1 MTERSTSPDK
11 EKNYQDRELAVV
23 REARFFEPYK
33 KELKELFA
41 ALGREDM
48 WSDNPRDI
56 LPYVRAGW
64 IGQEHGNSVDKDQF
78 TDEQTVAALA
88 LLQDLGFASEQL
100 PNEGDAFEQTVIVA
114 GTTTANYR
122 REGLVLQ
129 ARENGVDIGTEVWL
143 VGQRP
148 REARDGT
155 NEALLGS
162 EGIYAGNDLTEIPEA
177 AHARRIIEESSGEG
191 ADPWKFTETETA
203 RLVFQKLID
212 PSLKPHRYDLN
223 LVEVNGKSVS
233 SYRPVDD
240 APSRDIT
247 DYHYKTEDGHDIV
260 LLNAAAVERYK
271 NTDERIPSR
280 HTTTSATQEWLER
293 QAPSHG
299 ARVLYVTGN
308 PHSLRT
314 TQDTYKMLVDMGRE
328 DIELVVAGTTPA
340 ANTPIQT
347 YLGEIARLIDNDV
360 KRNYQDA

>member
-247 DYHYKTEDGHDIV
+247 DYHFSGV
-260 LLNAAAVERYK
+260 GVAALA
-271 NTDERIPSR
+271 
-280 HTTTSATQEWLER
+280 
-293 QAPSHG
+293 
-299 ARVLYVTGN
+299 
-308 PHSLRT
+308 
-314 TQDTYKMLVDMGRE
+314 
-328 DIELVVAGTTPA
+328 
-340 ANTPIQT
+340 
-347 YLGEIARLIDNDV
+347 
-360 KRNYQDA
+360 